1 MPSSSLN
8 GSRRTQTL
16 AENISTNFPFNSIRG
31 TKGEEPFERNIAK
44 EQSGNP
50 WGGIGEE
57 VWNGI
62 REFGVYRVILNP
74 R

>member
-1 MPSSSLN
+1 MRKN
-8 GSRRTQTL
+8 VK
-16 AENISTNFPFNSIRG
+16 E
-31 TKGEEPFERNIAK
+31 
-44 EQSGNP
+44 EQSDGLY
-50 WGGIGEE
+50 GEIDEE